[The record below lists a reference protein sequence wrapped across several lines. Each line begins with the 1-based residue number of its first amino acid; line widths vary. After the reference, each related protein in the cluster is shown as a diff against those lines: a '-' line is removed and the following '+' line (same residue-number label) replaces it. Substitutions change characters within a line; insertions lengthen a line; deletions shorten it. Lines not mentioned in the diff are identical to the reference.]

1 MSAGCCD
8 HGHDANNSNDAFNSK
23 NKAFK
28 NILWVS
34 LVLNLSMFFVEV
46 IYGVLS
52 GSLSLRADALDF
64 LGDSVN
70 YFVTLFFLASM
81 IKTKAKVSLA
91 KAFFMIGFGIWILIE
106 LVMKINGSEI
116 PNAFT
121 MSWVSGMGLIVNA
134 VVAILLFK
142 FRDGD
147 SNMKSVWLC
156 SRNDAI
162 GNLAVIIASGGVYW
176 WGRQWP
182 DLIVALIMS
191 GLAMSAAIQI
201 IKVARVEYLTGMK
214 VKSSHGHDHH
224 GHHHH

>member
-1 MSAGCCD
+1 MSAGCCN
-8 HGHDANNSNDAFNSK
+8 HDLESNDALNSH
-23 NKAFK
+23 NKSFK
-28 NILWVS
+28 NILWIS
-34 LVLNLSMFFVEV
+34 LILNLGMFFVEV

-70 YFVTLFFLASM
+70 YFVTLFFLTSM
-81 IKTKAKVSLA
+81 IKTRARVSIAKS
-91 KAFFMIGFGIWILIE
+91 FFMIGFGIWILVE
-106 LVMKINGSEI
+106 LGLKFFGKEV

-121 MSWVSGMGLIVNA
+121 MSWVSGMGLFVNA
-134 VVAILLFK
+134 LVALLLYK

-162 GNLAVIIASGGVYW
+162 GNLAVILASAGVYW
-176 WGRQWP
+176 WGQKWP
-182 DLIVALIMS
+182 DLFVALIMS
-191 GLAMSAAIQI
+191 GLAISAALQI
-201 IKVARVEYLTGMK
+201 LKLARVELKTGMRAK
-214 VKSSHGHDHH
+214 GIGSDHGHH